1 MFKPNQL
8 PKRPGAATTT
18 NNTASHTNSPEKSSA
33 IKPAGNV
40 YDDMIKSN
48 DGKLHALNAQNAKTS
63 TQIISEIQHEGGIL
77 DPAQIVSILKIRRGL
92 HIAEF
97 GVGAGHYIIPLAK
110 AVGDDGLVYGI
121 DIQKGLLLKFL
132 RESKAQHLDNVR
144 AVWGDLESAGGS
156 KLPDEEVDMV
166 IAANILF
173 QVKHKNELIREAN
186 RILKSNGRLIIID
199 WSSSAGLLGPKPE
212 HLVNKESIKALCA
225 ENNFTFISDMQ
236 IDKFHFML
244 KFAKNPNFK

>member
-1 MFKPNQL
+1 MFKPNQI
-8 PKRPGAATTT
+8 PKRPGTTAVAD
-18 NNTASHTNSPEKSSA
+18 NTASHTTGPEKSTA
-33 IKPAGNV
+33 VKPAGNV

-48 DGKLHALNAQNAKTS
+48 DGKLHALNAQEAKTS
-63 TQIISEIQHEGGIL
+63 AQMLSSDEQDDIV
-77 DPAQIVSILKIRRGL
+77 DPAKVVSELRLRQGIN
-92 HIAEF
+92 IAEF
-97 GVGAGHYIIPLAK
+97 GAGQGHYIIPLAK
-110 AVGDDGLVYGI
+110 AVGGSGLVYGI
-121 DIQKGLLLKFL
+121 DIQKDLLLKFL
-132 RESKAQHLDNVR
+132 KESKAQHLDNVR
-144 AVWGDLESAGGS
+144 AVWGDLETTGGS